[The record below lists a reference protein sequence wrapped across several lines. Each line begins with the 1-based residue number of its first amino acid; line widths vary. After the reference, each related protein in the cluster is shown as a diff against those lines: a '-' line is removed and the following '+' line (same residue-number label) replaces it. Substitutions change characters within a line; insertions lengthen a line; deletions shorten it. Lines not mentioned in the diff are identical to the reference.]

1 MLKRL
6 LVAACLLGWPT
17 LAHAE
22 TACTLLM
29 ETKSGEIVHQ
39 VGAGC
44 EERIGPASTFKL
56 VLAVIGFDAGILKNA
71 SEPAWEYKEE
81 YGPVFEGQD
90 QTMTPWLWL
99 KASPV
104 WYSRLITAELGME
117 KFADYVARLDYGN
130 GDVSGDPSK
139 NNGLTH
145 SWLNRSLQVSPM
157 EQARFMQRLL
167 KRELPVSDMAMQETL
182 LNMPQFLL
190 ADGWTLW
197 GKTGTGYQ
205 RNRDGSF
212 SKNQYGW
219 FVGNVNRS
227 GERYIVVHLIK
238 DAKPTRGAAGPR
250 ARDELLATLDGVLAG
265 L

>member
-6 LVAACLLGWPT
+6 LVAACLLAWPG

-29 ETKSGEIVHQ
+29 EAETGTIVHRQ
-39 VGAGC
+39 GDKC

-71 SEPAWEYKEE
+71 SEPAWPYKAE
-81 YGPVFEGQD
+81 YGAAFAGQD

-99 KASPV
+99 KTSPV

-117 KFADYVARLDYGN
+117 KFAGYVARLDYGN
-130 GDVSGDPSK
+130 HDVSGDPGR

-145 SWLNRSLQVSPM
+145 SWLNRSLQASPV
-157 EQARFMQRLL
+157 EQARFMQRLI
-167 KRELPVSDMAMQETL
+167 KRDLPVSDTAMQETL
-182 LNMPQFLL
+182 ANMPQFLL
-190 ADGWTLW
+190 ADDWTLW

-205 RNRDGSF
+205 RNADGSF
-212 SKNQYGW
+212 SRNQYGW

-227 GERYIVVHLIK
+227 DSRYVVVHLIK
-238 DAKPTRGAAGPR
+238 DEKPIKGAAGPR
-250 ARDELLATLDGVLAG
+250 ARDELLETLDAILAR